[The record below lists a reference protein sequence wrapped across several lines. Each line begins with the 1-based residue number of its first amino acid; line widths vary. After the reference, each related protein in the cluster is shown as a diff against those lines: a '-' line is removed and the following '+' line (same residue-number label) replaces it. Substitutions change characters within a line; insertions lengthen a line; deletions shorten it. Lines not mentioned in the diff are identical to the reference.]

1 VLSNLDLVDL
11 IEIGANSVE
20 RAGHHPSFVSVLCY
34 EVIGRCNSKETVK
47 MAEIVSVM
55 YQKNSTS

>member
-1 VLSNLDLVDL
+1 MLSKLDLVDR

-20 RAGHHPSFVSVLCY
+20 RAGHHCSFASVLCY
-34 EVIGRCNSKETVK
+34 KVIGRCSSKETVE
-47 MAEIVSVM
+47 MTEIASVV

>member
-1 VLSNLDLVDL
+1 MLSKLDLVDH

-20 RAGHHPSFVSVLCY
+20 RAGHHPSFASVLCY
-34 EVIGRCNSKETVK
+34 EVIGRCNSKETVE
-47 MAEIVSVM
+47 MTEIVSVV